1 MPPSEEGGGF
11 CEAKDGGRDH
21 MISYN
26 KRNIP
31 LAKALRKNM
40 TKEECHLWYDF
51 LKGFPI
57 RFQRQKAIG
66 QYIVDFYC
74 AKARLI
80 VELDGSQHYTG
91 DGEISDQARSEQLQ
105 AQGLF
110 ILRFSNL
117 DIHNNFLGV
126 CEEISD
132 TVNKRLL

>member
-1 MPPSEEGGGF
+1 
-11 CEAKDGGRDH
+11 

-80 VELDGSQHYTG
+80 VELDGSQHYTD

-105 AQGLF
+105 SQGLF

-132 TVNKRLL
+132 TVNKRLS